1 MKRSILVAVL
11 ALTAAGASA
20 AQAQNTTDSPVH
32 FGLSAGGTL
41 TSGDISD
48 SHNSGFNIAGLLE
61 FRGVASPFA
70 LRAEVG
76 YHGLGGK
83 SVSFSD
89 PDFGTVSAKVDGL
102 SMITATAN
110 GVYSFPTAAT
120 SSVRPYLIGG
130 GGIYN
135 FKNGASVTG
144 DLGEFSG
151 SERLTKFGLNG
162 GLGTTFQLSGFNT
175 FAEVRYHY
183 VFSKNDEEGTPNV
196 QIIPLSFGIMF

>member
-20 AQAQNTTDSPVH
+20 AQAQNTTASPVH

-41 TSGDISD
+41 TTGDLSD

-61 FRGVASPFA
+61 FRGMASPFA

-83 SVSFSD
+83 SVSFTD
-89 PDFGTVSAKVDGL
+89 PDLGTFSAKAEDL
-102 SMITATAN
+102 SMIEATAN
-110 GVYSFPTAAT
+110 GVYSFPTKGT

-130 GGIYN
+130 GGVYS
-135 FKNGASVTG
+135 FKAGGSASG
-144 DLGEFSG
+144 DFG
-151 SERLTKFGLNG
+151 SVSASDRLTKFGVNG
-162 GLGTTFQLSGFNT
+162 GIGTTFALSGFNT

-183 VFSKNDEEGTPNV
+183 VFSKDDEDGTPNI
-196 QIIPLSFGIMF
+196 QFIPLSFGIMF